1 MTRHYP
7 DLGSDKSSVW
17 NFCACLVEHRLLN
30 ASKFMSSKRT
40 IFCHCCFAFF
50 LFICFFVCFVR
61 FCDSCRI
68 STKIFYLLAMF
79 SFMTSAIQ
87 YFVQH
92 RHCIISA
99 WSQTVPLV
107 HINEIHIQ
115 TPKGELQLLSYLP
128 SLPLNL
134 PKQWSSGAHIN

>member
-1 MTRHYP
+1 MP
-7 DLGSDKSSVW
+7 VSSCPLGGLFFVI
-17 NFCACLVEHRLLN
+17 VVLL
-30 ASKFMSSKRT
+30 
-40 IFCHCCFAFF
+40 
-50 LFICFFVCFVR
+50 FFVCFVR

-79 SFMTSAIQ
+79 SFMTYAMQ

-92 RHCIISA
+92 RHCMISA

-107 HINEIHIQ
+107 NVDEIHIQ

-128 SLPLNL
+128 
-134 PKQWSSGAHIN
+134 